1 MHIFGVAH
9 FEIALCANA
18 LAKGADAWSA
28 ASENVARR
36 SIAEAADGPGGGRTS
51 MTTQRR
57 LRPPEYFFYLQY
69 HVVKQRELMLGDVLA
84 SLGLTIPKWRIL
96 SVLNRLGE
104 SSMGLV
110 ADFCAI
116 DRTTLTRTMD
126 QLVAAGLVRRR
137 EHPSDRRQM
146 LMSLTPAGDRSYAS
160 AVVAV
165 VAFNEKALQ
174 GVEPEEMHVLERLLS
189 KVVRNVI
196 DDGAW
201 AQSILDFEHHD

>member
-1 MHIFGVAH
+1 
-9 FEIALCANA
+9 
-18 LAKGADAWSA
+18 
-28 ASENVARR
+28 
-36 SIAEAADGPGGGRTS
+36 
-51 MTTQRR
+51 
-57 LRPPEYFFYLQY
+57 
-69 HVVKQRELMLGDVLA
+69 
-84 SLGLTIPKWRIL
+84 
-96 SVLNRLGE
+96 
-104 SSMGLV
+104 MGLV

-146 LMSLTPAGDRSYAS
+146 LMSLTPAGDQSYAS